1 MELFSIIPDKFF
13 SILSSPNKELYI
25 DVLFIIDELFD
36 DRLKIKKSE
45 LVSCLEYKLQD
56 RISKYIPTDDEDIE
70 PEEYYTLGA
79 KARLLVNLIE
89 KRGWI
94 AFEYDTVYIE
104 EYVTFPGYSQKFIKL
119 LKELENSQNT
129 ESVNY
134 VYETYSSL
142 KSADNDEETGFM
154 KYVAL
159 NSAYNKT
166 VELKDSFKRVYHSIN
181 SYYQKQIDM
190 VNVNELISDHYNN
203 YRESI
208 VSKYIYPMKC
218 RDSVTRYKRS
228 ILNIVNKW
236 TIENEI
242 MEELT
247 KQELENGSY
256 NSIEDAS
263 GEIRRKLFF
272 IRDTYDG
279 AEEDFINEIDYK
291 DKEYVRATTAKI
303 EYLTNTDRSIRGK
316 LIDIINNTS
325 SDKIAEIFSS
335 NINIYSQKYLGNTS
349 LYSKRKRAERPV
361 GAQEKIEIQKDLS
374 EKILES
380 IRTSDSQKYNQSAI
394 NNYIENIIEN
404 NNGVLTEINN
414 DEDYIK
420 AILSVVRSQDK
431 GTKYKVEVTEEMVN
445 SSKYS
450 FPKIIYRR

>member
-1 MELFSIIPDKFF
+1 
-13 SILSSPNKELYI
+13 
-25 DVLFIIDELFD
+25 
-36 DRLKIKKSE
+36 
-45 LVSCLEYKLQD
+45 
-56 RISKYIPTDDEDIE
+56 
-70 PEEYYTLGA
+70 
-79 KARLLVNLIE
+79 
-89 KRGWI
+89 
-94 AFEYDTVYIE
+94 
-104 EYVTFPGYSQKFIKL
+104 
-119 LKELENSQNT
+119 
-129 ESVNY
+129 
-134 VYETYSSL
+134 
-142 KSADNDEETGFM
+142 
-154 KYVAL
+154 
-159 NSAYNKT
+159 
-166 VELKDSFKRVYHSIN
+166 
-181 SYYQKQIDM
+181 
-190 VNVNELISDHYNN
+190 
-203 YRESI
+203 
-208 VSKYIYPMKC
+208 
-218 RDSVTRYKRS
+218 
-228 ILNIVNKW
+228 
-236 TIENEI
+236 

-247 KQELENGSY
+247 KQEFENGSY

-316 LIDIINNTS
+316 LIDIINNTN